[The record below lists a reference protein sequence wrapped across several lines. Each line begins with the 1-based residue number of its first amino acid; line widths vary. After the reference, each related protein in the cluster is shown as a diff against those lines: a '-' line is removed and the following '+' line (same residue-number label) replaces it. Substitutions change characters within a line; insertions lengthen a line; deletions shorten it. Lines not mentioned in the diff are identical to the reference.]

1 MKKAEMFDIYEQRYG
16 KIQKWFSSGR
26 FMEDFLRE
34 FEKNCQT
41 RFGKK
46 EDDLKRFIR
55 ILIVLSLLLLLGMCR
70 QTAAAAPVDLRKGR
84 HPHAHQGRR

>member
-41 RFGKK
+41 KFGKK
-46 EDDLKRFIR
+46 
-55 ILIVLSLLLLLGMCR
+55 G
-70 QTAAAAPVDLRKGR
+70 G
-84 HPHAHQGRR
+84 

>member
-1 MKKAEMFDIYEQRYG
+1 VLRVLDPEQLAAEVGKRLKFGPMKKAEMFDIYEQRYG

-46 EDDLKRFIR
+46 
-55 ILIVLSLLLLLGMCR
+55 G
-70 QTAAAAPVDLRKGR
+70 G
-84 HPHAHQGRR
+84 